1 MGMLMEELAE
11 ELAWEM
17 ARELAR
23 ELLRG
28 LMRELAGCR
37 HKCWQISLWGS
48 CLGSWPGFLRGNWR
62 RSWWGCWRKLVLL
75 RLDMVQKSEKSYQ
88 FLNQISL
95 TSHATRPIAVSRML
109 RAISDGRNDGPT
121 D

>member
-88 FLNQISL
+88 FFKPNFLNFSCNKADRRK
-95 TSHATRPIAVSRML
+95 SHAPSNQRRT
-109 RAISDGRNDGPT
+109 
-121 D
+121 